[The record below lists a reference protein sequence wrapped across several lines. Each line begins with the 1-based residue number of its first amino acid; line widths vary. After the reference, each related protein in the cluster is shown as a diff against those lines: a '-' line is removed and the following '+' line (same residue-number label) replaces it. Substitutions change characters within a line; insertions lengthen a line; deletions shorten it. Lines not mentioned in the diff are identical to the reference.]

1 MGERYNVHGRR
12 LLLQV
17 DEVRICSVLPQWTD
31 LAAPDPEIVI
41 GKHRALFRVADLLD
55 LARLVDQ
62 LAKRG
67 SGTRPGGM

>member
-1 MGERYNVHGRR
+1 MGERYNVHGKR

-31 LAAPDPEIVI
+31 LAAPDPEIII

-67 SGTRPGGM
+67 SGTEPGGM